1 MTEFEIYS
9 LILCLIVFITLVS
22 LLVYLLTIII
32 KLSLKHIKA
41 GLEDKE
47 ILKEFNNPKKQGK
60 ISKVVNITTNILF
73 CLFFGAIFLSSLF
86 INCTQNVYFDDMPT
100 YRVVLTSSMETKNKK
115 NKYLFENDI
124 NNQISSFDLIA
135 TYKIPNEEDLK
146 LYDVV
151 VYEVDGILIVH
162 RIVGIEEPNNSH
174 PNERHFLLQG
184 DAVSSPD
191 RFPVLYSQMRGIYK
205 GEKIPF
211 VGSFVLFMQSP
222 AGWLCMLLV
231 LIALISTPILEK
243 KLQNSKKARYM
254 LLSQK
259 DEIPNTEISQDN
271 KELNE

>member
-1 MTEFEIYS
+1 M
-9 LILCLIVFITLVS
+9 
-22 LLVYLLTIII
+22 
-32 KLSLKHIKA
+32 
-41 GLEDKE
+41 
-47 ILKEFNNPKKQGK
+47 
-60 ISKVVNITTNILF
+60 
-73 CLFFGAIFLSSLF
+73 
-86 INCTQNVYFDDMPT
+86 
-100 YRVVLTSSMETKNKK
+100 
-115 NKYLFENDI
+115 
-124 NNQISSFDLIA
+124 
-135 TYKIPNEEDLK
+135 
-146 LYDVV
+146 
-151 VYEVDGILIVH
+151 
-162 RIVGIEEPNNSH
+162 
-174 PNERHFLLQG
+174 QG